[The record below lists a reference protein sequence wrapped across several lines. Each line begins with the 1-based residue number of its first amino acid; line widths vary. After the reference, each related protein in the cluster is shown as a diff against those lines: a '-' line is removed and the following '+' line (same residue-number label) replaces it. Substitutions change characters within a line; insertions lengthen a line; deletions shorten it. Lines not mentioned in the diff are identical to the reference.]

1 MHIFGAG
8 LETACN
14 FRPHITWVQFSFF
27 HLFINI
33 NSTDNHIIYILYC
46 TLAML
51 CSWKE
56 NLKIEGRQVIKLMEV
71 RKAFQ
76 ELMGP
81 RSIKNTHQI
90 HIIHFHFEV
99 VNRVFFSM
107 HLLGACEQVQFLSRY
122 YPNILL
128 FHFFYSFG
136 LKHYQNLTLIYPAH
150 QIIYALLI
158 SISSL
163 YSSVKLHMHHVIT

>member
-1 MHIFGAG
+1 
-8 LETACN
+8 
-14 FRPHITWVQFSFF
+14 
-27 HLFINI
+27 
-33 NSTDNHIIYILYC
+33 
-46 TLAML
+46 
-51 CSWKE
+51 
-56 NLKIEGRQVIKLMEV
+56 MEV

-163 YSSVKLHMHHVIT
+163 YSSVKLHMHHVITWTFVLCFHCFWSFIRRGIKLEIYLTYHGREKYY